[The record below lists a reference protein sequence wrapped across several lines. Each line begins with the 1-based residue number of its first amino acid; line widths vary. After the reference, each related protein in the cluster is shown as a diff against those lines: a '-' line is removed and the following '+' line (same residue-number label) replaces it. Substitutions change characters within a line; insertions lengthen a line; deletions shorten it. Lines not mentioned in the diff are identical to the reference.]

1 MRESVVIVPFD
12 ANWRS
17 EFADIG
23 ANLRRAL
30 ADRAVRI
37 DHIGS
42 TSIAGLDAKPVIDV
56 QVSVR
61 GLTDLEAISD
71 ALTGLGYVLRA
82 DNPDLTKRY
91 YRESEGMRRTH
102 IHVREHGSFSEQLS
116 LLFRDYVRAHAHE
129 AKRYAA
135 IKHSLAK
142 SHRHERDR
150 YVEEKEPYIWD
161 MLRSASKWS
170 QQTGWRPG
178 ASDM

>member
-1 MRESVVIVPFD
+1 MREPVVIMPFD
-12 ANWRS
+12 VNWRS
-17 EFADIG
+17 EFAEIG
-23 ANLRRAL
+23 GSLRRAL
-30 ADRAVRI
+30 ADRAMRI

-61 GLTDLEAISD
+61 AFADVEEIS
-71 ALTGLGYVLRA
+71 ATLAGLGYVLRA

-102 IHVREHGSFSEQLS
+102 LHVREHGSVSEQLA
-116 LLFRDYVRAHAHE
+116 LLFRDYIRAHAHE

-150 YVEEKEPYIWD
+150 YVAEKDPYIWD
-161 MLRSASKWS
+161 ILRSASKWS